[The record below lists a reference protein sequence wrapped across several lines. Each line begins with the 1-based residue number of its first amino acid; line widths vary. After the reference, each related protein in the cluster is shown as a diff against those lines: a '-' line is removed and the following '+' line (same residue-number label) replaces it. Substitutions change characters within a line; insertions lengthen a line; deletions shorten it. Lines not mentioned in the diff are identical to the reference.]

1 MNDSA
6 RADNDGSQPKA
17 AESESAASEVQSAL
31 AHQRIEE
38 KLRAV
43 ANHLERIATAY
54 IDSLHSESNTTGD
67 ARR

>member
-6 RADNDGSQPKA
+6 RGDNDGSQPKA
-17 AESESAASEVQSAL
+17 AESESAAGDQQSAL
-31 AHQRIEE
+31 AYRRTEE

-54 IDSLHSESNTTGD
+54 IDSLHSQSNTNGD